1 MIKEIME
8 IKIVHDDGKYD
19 ITFKGSKNKEFFDS
33 HHHEIVENKKQV
45 QRAIFFCLKN
55 ALK

>member
-1 MIKEIME
+1 MTKEIIE
-8 IKIVHDDGKYD
+8 IKIIHDEGKYH
-19 ITFKGSKNKEFFDS
+19 ITLKGSKNKEFFDS
-33 HHHEIVENKKQV
+33 HHHEVVESKKQV